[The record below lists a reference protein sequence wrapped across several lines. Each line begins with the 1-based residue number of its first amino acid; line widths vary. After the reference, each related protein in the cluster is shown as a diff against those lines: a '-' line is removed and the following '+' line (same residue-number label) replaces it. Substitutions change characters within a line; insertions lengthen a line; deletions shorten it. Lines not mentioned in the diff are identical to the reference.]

1 MAQAIQGEYERREAA
16 ARGEHARMLSWSIGV
31 RLVMAVAGVMA
42 VASLWGM
49 WGGRDAVSGAG
60 TRLAAEVVV
69 ALAAGVVTLWLL
81 ERERRAWRVG
91 MFYREGLG
99 RLRGERF
106 QPERTGEDFVEAGHL
121 YERDLNVLGKDS
133 LFSLLATTRTTI
145 GQKGLAEL
153 LLRPAGAEEVRQ
165 RQAAVR
171 ELAGMLDLRERV
183 GLLGG
188 YVFKDVPLVRFEEWM
203 EESPEPYPAWVR
215 GVLAALTLGWMGLLV
230 FGHWLPV
237 DGSVERLV
245 WFALVVA
252 QGLVCLRLRDRVRG
266 DLERVHRIVGQTE
279 ILREGLALLRGVG
292 FTSERLVALQREAL
306 GEEKALARLQR
317 YLVVVEQRAKEYVY
331 PFGLLLCAGTRVVIA
346 LDGWRRE
353 FEGPMRRWI
362 AAWAEFEGLMALAT
376 YTAEHDENVWP
387 EVVDGAEPVFA
398 VEGMVHPLLPRAE
411 GVANDVS
418 IGGGV
423 RFLLISGSNMAG
435 KSTLLRAI
443 GANVVLGMAGAPLPV
458 RSMKMTALR
467 VGASLAVTDSLAE
480 GKSKFLAEVERLR
493 DVLELAKGAPGE
505 SLFLIDEIFSGTN
518 SADRRAAAEAVLR
531 GLVGAGAIG
540 ALSTH
545 DLALAELAEMP
556 ELAGSNVHMAS
567 PDESDPL
574 GFDYKLKV
582 GVNRTTNALA
592 IVRMLGLG

>member
-1 MAQAIQGEYERREAA
+1 MGQAIQGEYERREAA
-16 ARGEHARMLSWSIGV
+16 ATAEYARLKSRSVGV
-31 RLVMAVAGVMA
+31 RLVMAVAGVM
-42 VASLWGM
+42 VVLSLWNM
-49 WGGRDAVSGAG
+49 WGGHGSGRKL
-60 TRLAAEVVV
+60 TAEVFV
-69 ALAAGVVTLWLL
+69 ALAAGVFSLWLL
-81 ERERRAWRVG
+81 EREKRAWRVAI
-91 MFYREGLG
+91 FYREGLA

-106 QPERTGEDFVEAGHL
+106 SPERVGADFVQAGHL

-171 ELAGMLDLRERV
+171 ELAGMLELREQV
-183 GLLGG
+183 ALLGG
-188 YVFKDVPLVRFEEWM
+188 HLFRDASVQRFEQWM
-203 EESPEPYPAWVR
+203 DERVEPYPTWVR
-215 GVLAALTLGWMGLLV
+215 GVLTACTSGFLGLLV
-230 FGHWLPV
+230 VGHWLPV
-237 DGSVERLV
+237 DGSVLRLV
-245 WFALVVA
+245 GLALVVV
-252 QGLVCLRLRDRVRG
+252 QGLICSRLRERVRA
-266 DLERVHRIVGQTE
+266 DLEMVHRIVGQTE
-279 ILREGLALLRGVG
+279 ILREGLKLLRGVG
-292 FTSERLVALQREAL
+292 FTSERLVVLQREAV
-306 GEEKALARLQR
+306 GEDNALARLQR
-317 YLVVVEQRAKEYVY
+317 YLMVVEQRAKEYVY
-331 PFGLLLCAGTRVVIA
+331 PFGLLLCAGTQVAIA
-346 LDGWRRE
+346 LDAWRRE
-353 FEGPMRRWI
+353 FDAPMRRWL
-362 AAWAEFEGLMALAT
+362 AAWAEFEGLLALAT
-376 YTAEHDENVWP
+376 YAAEHEENVWP
-387 EVVDGAEPVFA
+387 VVVDGAKPVFE
-398 VEGMVHPLLPRAE
+398 VEGMVHPLLPRGE
-411 GVANDVS
+411 GVANDVL

-423 RFLLISGSNMAG
+423 EFLLISGSNMAG

-443 GANVVLGMAGAPLPV
+443 GANVVLGMAGAPVPV
-458 RSMKMTALR
+458 TSMKMTALR

-493 DVLELAKGAPGE
+493 DVLELAKGAPGQC
-505 SLFLIDEIFSGTN
+505 LFLIDEIFSGTN

-531 GLVGAGAIG
+531 GLLRAGAMG

-574 GFDYKLKV
+574 GFDYKLKA